1 MSDKKTIRH
10 QPFPQELWEN
20 IEGQIQNI
28 KKEFAHPVAA
38 FDVDG
43 TLWDGDISEHFFD
56 YQILHRLLP
65 DLPRDPWAHYIS
77 LMMENEESA
86 LIWLAQINK
95 GQKLETVRKWTRE
108 NFMGLSES
116 TSFFGEQ
123 KKFIRMLLQEN
134 FSVYFISG
142 SVQWV
147 VEPLAEH
154 FGVPAD
160 NVIGMRTEVVDGII
174 TENPVL
180 PLTWKEGKIRALLKK
195 TNGTYPQICSGNSM
209 GDFALLDS
217 ATHLRLAVSS
227 QPRNGRLVTSEK
239 MLQREARKKGWLTH
253 SFA

>member
-10 QPFPQELWEN
+10 QPFPVELWKN
-20 IEGQIQNI
+20 IEDRIRKI

-43 TLWDGDISEHFFD
+43 TLWDGDISEHFFS

-65 DLPRDPWAHYIS
+65 DLPRDPWARYIG
-77 LMMENEESA
+77 LMMEKEEKA

-95 GQKLETVRKWTRE
+95 GQRLETVRKWTRE
-108 NFMGLSES
+108 SFMGLTES
-116 TSFFGEQ
+116 ASFFGEQ
-123 KKFIRMLLQEN
+123 KKFVEMLLREN

-154 FGVPAD
+154 FGVPAE
-160 NVIGMRTEVVDGII
+160 NVIGMRTEVNKGII
-174 TENPVL
+174 TDNPVL
-180 PLTWKEGKIRALLKK
+180 PLTWKEGKIQALLKK
-195 TNGTYPQICSGNSM
+195 TNGERPQICSGNSM
-209 GDFALLDS
+209 GDFALLDA

-227 QPRNGRLVTSEK
+227 QPRDGRLVTSEK
-239 MLQREARKKGWLTH
+239 MLQQEARKKGWLTH
-253 SFA
+253 SFV